1 MKYTITAE
9 NERISE
15 MTSKIRLPIRLAPIL
30 LVSACA
36 LFPPSL
42 VEQGIVRIDIGKSKP
57 VSVKKAT
64 TYVDDGTTVVR
75 GEAAFPSSS
84 FSRHFTGHIDI
95 KIALPDGKVIAQNN
109 VKLFPKRIPKKRGR
123 RATFV
128 SSFDV
133 ELPKGTVV
141 HVTYHDRR
149 HANSG

>member
-1 MKYTITAE
+1 MIT
-9 NERISE
+9 
-15 MTSKIRLPIRLAPIL
+15 KIRLPIRLAPVL

-42 VEQGIVRIDIGKSKP
+42 VEQGIVRMDIGKSKP

-64 TYVDDGTTVVR
+64 AYLEDGTTIVR

-84 FSRHFTGHIDI
+84 TSRHFTGHIDI
-95 KIALPDGKVIAQNN
+95 KIVMPDGKVTAKNN

-123 RATFV
+123 RAFFV
-128 SSFDV
+128 SKIDFEAS
-133 ELPKGTVV
+133 EGAVV
-141 HVTYHDRR
+141 HVTYHSGV